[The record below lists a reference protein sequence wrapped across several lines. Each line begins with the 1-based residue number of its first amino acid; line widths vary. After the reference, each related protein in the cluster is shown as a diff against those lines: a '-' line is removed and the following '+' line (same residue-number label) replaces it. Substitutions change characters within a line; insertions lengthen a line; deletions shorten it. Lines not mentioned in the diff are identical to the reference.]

1 MTLPQF
7 EKHSRRIR
15 SARPRRG
22 GIPAALPRHEARF
35 PSNPDMPLL
44 LTRRHPPAIICPFL
58 GHGGRNAA
66 APWWTTPSRRRLLLH
81 ILNLDDLLRSL
92 VLISF
97 ALAFGGDDFPD
108 FLEGLAGD

>member
-1 MTLPQF
+1 MTKAAFFIAYL
-7 EKHSRRIR
+7 
-15 SARPRRG
+15 ATCA
-22 GIPAALPRHEARF
+22 AALADEARF

-44 LTRRHPPAIICPFL
+44 LTRRQPPALNWPFQ